1 MEKYEELEFE
11 VITFDAADIITD
23 SNEGN
28 QEEGNIITPW
38 VPGS

>member
-1 MEKYEELEFE
+1 MEKYEELVFE